1 MGARPNG
8 RRSLESVAVLTSSPR
23 SSRVRRAL
31 LLLAV
36 AGGLAGASGCGTTG
50 EPDAGVRVLV
60 TTDDGAKVLVD
71 ETKVEVKDEESVLAV
86 LRRTAKGVETTP
98 AGRAVTAIDG
108 RAAEGGATWSFW
120 VNGVS
125 LRSGGLLKNQDV
137 NLQQPP
143 VVETPQTAKVYNGD
157 TIWFDLRPNAKVG
170 TPRGVVGTFPEPFLH
185 GAEGKRWPLRV
196 ECAAPREQACRQ
208 VRDAM
213 TRYEIPVSTN
223 LLRTSYN
230 PESARIAVGTWDKMR
245 EDPAAQLAERGPGAS
260 GVWAVPAKNGRT
272 IDLLDGPGK
281 VVDTLG
287 PGTGLIFASRYRD
300 EPPSWIVT
308 GTDEAGVLQAAG
320 ALDEQTLQRHFAVAV
335 RGGTVTPLPVAKA
348 AGR

>member
-1 MGARPNG
+1 M
-8 RRSLESVAVLTSSPR
+8 LTSSPR
-23 SSRVRRAL
+23 PSRVRRAL

-36 AGGLAGASGCGTTG
+36 AGGLVAVSGCGSVG
-50 EPDAGVRVLV
+50 DPSGGARVLV
-60 TTDDGAKVLVD
+60 TTDDGARVLLD
-71 ETKVEVKDEESVLAV
+71 KSEISLKDDESVLA
-86 LRRTAKGVETTP
+86 LLQRAAGEVETNA
-98 AGRAVTAIDG
+98 AGTAVTAIDG
-108 RAAEGGATWSFW
+108 HAAKSGATWSFW

-125 LRSGGLLKNQDV
+125 VRSGGLVKGQDV

-143 VVETPQTAKVYNGD
+143 VVETPRTAKVHNGD
-157 TIWFDLRPNAKVG
+157 TIWFDLRPNAAVG
-170 TPRGVVGTFPEPFLH
+170 TPRGVVGTYPEPFLH
-185 GAEGKRWPLRV
+185 GSEGKRWPLRI
-196 ECAAPREQACRQ
+196 ECAEPRQQACRQ
-208 VRDAM
+208 VRDALV
-213 TRYEIPVSTN
+213 RYEIPVSTN
-223 LLRTSYN
+223 LLRSSYN
-230 PESARIAVGTWDKMR
+230 PETARIAVGTWDKVR

-260 GVWAVPAKNGRT
+260 GVWAVPARNGRS

-320 ALDEQTLQRHFAVAV
+320 ALDEETLKRHFAVAV
-335 RGGTVTPLPVAKA
+335 SGGTVTPLPVAG